1 MQTFA
6 EFVAESFHSEV
17 GLNWNL
23 TRKNLVTATFAVDGI
38 TVAVTFEQRQDSPA
52 WYVVFEVEQ
61 SDNSATAT
69 VHSSFEILDGVLQ
82 AVTEFVGVRQ
92 PDLLVFATKKDKLA
106 NIYRTYLRRES
117 TTLETLGYQ
126 LEGPQRVDPYLEF
139 TLRRI
144 KPAEW
149 KG

>member
-17 GLNWNL
+17 CLNWNL
-23 TRKNLVTATFAVDGI
+23 TRISLVTATFAVDGI
-38 TVAVTFEQRQDSPA
+38 KVVVTFEQRQDSPA

-61 SDNSATAT
+61 SDSTATA
-69 VHSSFEILDGVLQ
+69 HSSFEIFNGVLQ
-82 AVTEFVGVRQ
+82 AVTEFVEVRQ

-106 NIYRTYLRRES
+106 NIYQTYLRRES
-117 TTLETLGYQ
+117 ATLETLGYQ
-126 LEGPQRVDPYLEF
+126 LEGPQRVDPYIEF

-144 KPAEW
+144 KPPEW
-149 KG
+149 KA

>member
-17 GLNWNL
+17 SLNWDL
-23 TRKNLVTATFAVDGI
+23 ARINLVTATFAVDEI
-38 TVAVTFEQRQDSPA
+38 KVVVTFEQRKDSPA

-61 SDNSATAT
+61 SDSTATAT

-92 PDLLVFATKKDKLA
+92 PELLVFATKKDKLA

-117 TTLETLGYQ
+117 ATLETLGYQ
-126 LEGPQRVDPYLEF
+126 LEGPQRVDPYMQF

-144 KPAEW
+144 KAPEW
-149 KG
+149 KE